1 VPGIA
6 WGGPRALEAALEDG
20 TREWQSGSMETVEL
34 REHKEEEE
42 KISLQLQ
49 PMGDEDRGGNH
60 TGRCEEVGVVVCGQ
74 Q

>member
-1 VPGIA
+1 
-6 WGGPRALEAALEDG
+6 
-20 TREWQSGSMETVEL
+20 METVEQ